1 MTQDQPTQTRKDP
14 NAQDPQAGRDT
25 EAEHGAMP
33 QPDHAQP
40 EPAHGDAPPPDAPA
54 EVSSERVVEAILFA
68 VDSPI
73 PPAKIVSV
81 LGTGSV
87 REVRKIVQSLNDTYT
102 QGSHAFR
109 IAEIA
114 GGYQMLTLPEYN
126 SWLRR
131 LKQTR
136 QESKLSPAALETLAI
151 IAYKQ
156 PVVRADIEAI
166 RGVSVGE
173 VLNRLRE
180 LALVKVVGRADD
192 VGRPMLYGTT
202 RHFLETFGLSS
213 LDDLPAVEELQM
225 PE

>member
-1 MTQDQPTQTRKDP
+1 MLR
-14 NAQDPQAGRDT
+14 
-25 EAEHGAMP
+25 H
-33 QPDHAQP
+33 
-40 EPAHGDAPPPDAPA
+40 PPPTRRPVQTPDETGAEPDVVTEENTEAPA
-54 EVSSERVVEAILFA
+54 EISTERVVEAILFA
-68 VDSPI
+68 ADNPI
-73 PPAKIVSV
+73 PPAKIVSI

-87 REVRKIVQSLNDTYT
+87 REVRKIVRSLNAAYAK
-102 QGSHAFR
+102 QGHAFR
-109 IAEIA
+109 ITEIA

-126 SWLRR
+126 PWLRR

-180 LALVKVVGRADD
+180 LGLVKVVGRAED

-213 LDDLPAVEELQM
+213 LEDLPAVEELQM
-225 PE
+225 PK